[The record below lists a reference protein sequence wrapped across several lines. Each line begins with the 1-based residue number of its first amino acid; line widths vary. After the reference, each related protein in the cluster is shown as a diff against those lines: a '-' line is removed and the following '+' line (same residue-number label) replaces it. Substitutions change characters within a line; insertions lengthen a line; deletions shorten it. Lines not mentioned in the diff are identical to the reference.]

1 MENGFGYYHEEDGVV
16 LGTAAS
22 ISEVMEMIVSR
33 HGTTDQYMVG
43 EMLGRHPSDYLS
55 LDDAME
61 RVDGKIHDSILESA
75 KDLVSMIME
84 DIRCGAQDQVCDS
97 DVHMRDPEGFLSK
110 VSEFLISHVFLNRGF
125 FWEISNMV
133 DDHVEIDPAHVCE
146 GVPANPIQLKRSRWL
161 YSGDDPDGTVSFDP
175 SCRHSWCGSVGDEK
189 FFSDTCRGAMEAV
202 ENRLANKNR

>member
-22 ISEVMEMIVSR
+22 IAEVMEMIASR

-43 EMLGRHPSDYLS
+43 EMVRRDPSDYLS
-55 LDDAME
+55 WDDAIE
-61 RVDGKIHDSILESA
+61 QIEDKLRASILEAS
-75 KDLVSMIME
+75 KDIVSRIME

-110 VSEFLISHVFLNRGF
+110 VSELLASHVFLNRGF
-125 FWEISNMV
+125 LWEMSNMV
-133 DDHVEIDPAHVCE
+133 DDHVEIDPDHVYE
-146 GVPANPIQLKRSRWL
+146 GVPANPIQLKRSTWL

-202 ENRLANKNR
+202 EKRLANKNS